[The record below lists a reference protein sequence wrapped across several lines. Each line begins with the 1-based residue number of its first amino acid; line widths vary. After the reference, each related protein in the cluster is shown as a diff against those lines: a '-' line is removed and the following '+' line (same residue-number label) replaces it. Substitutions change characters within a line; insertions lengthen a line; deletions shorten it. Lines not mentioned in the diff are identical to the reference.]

1 MILPGIWWLSFVCF
15 LTLLGNVLV
24 ILAVYRE
31 TSLHSATYY
40 YIASLAVADLCVGVI
55 VIPLAIFF
63 ELNISSSF
71 HILCHLWHVTDVG
84 ASTASI
90 LALCT
95 IALDRYIAITSPIS
109 YPRSFIARHSSI
121 IIAGIWFCSTI
132 IAGPTVM
139 ILGGRTN
146 SIDSTNLTRSNETP
160 SNQCEFPSDPV
171 FIAVSSLVSFYIPL
185 IIMVFVYGR
194 ILIFARRQ
202 MTALRQGFKQTTST
216 EVFQSSP
223 FVPRF
228 CFRSFKQRSNLSTGT
243 TIENLNAIPNT
254 PETIT
259 LRIHRGKYTRSPSL
273 PPIVPHRNRSRSRVS
288 QVSFPVLFLR
298 RLRKLRR
305 TRRWSRFSD
314 EHKATKVLG
323 IVMGV
328 FIACWLPF
336 FIFHVLTGVFHIHFS
351 NYEEQLF
358 RLFTWLG
365 YTNSALNFLVYV
377 LTSREFRLAFLK
389 LLCPRRYVQRSL
401 KQHSRKQK
409 PLSQRV

>member
-1 MILPGIWWLSFVCF
+1 MILPGVWWLSFVCF

-31 TSLHSATYY
+31 ASLHSATYY
-40 YIASLAVADLCVGVI
+40 YIVSLAVADLCVGVI
-55 VIPLAIFF
+55 VIPLAIYF
-63 ELNISSSF
+63 ELNTSSSF

-95 IALDRYIAITSPIS
+95 IALDRYIAITSPIRYS
-109 YPRSFIARHSSI
+109 RSFIARHSSI

-132 IAGPTVM
+132 IAGPTVL
-139 ILGGRTN
+139 ILGERTKL
-146 SIDSTNLTRSNETP
+146 DSNRTSQDLP
-160 SNQCEFPSDPV
+160 SNNCEFPSDPV
-171 FIAVSSLVSFYIPL
+171 FIIVSSLVSFYIPL
-185 IIMVFVYGR
+185 LIMVFVYGR

-202 MTALRQGFKQTTST
+202 MTALRQGYKHTTTST
-216 EVFQSSP
+216 DVFQSSP

-228 CFRSFKQRSNLSTGT
+228 FLRPLKQRSTLSAGT
-243 TIENLNAIPNT
+243 TIENLNATTNT

-273 PPIVPHRNRSRSRVS
+273 PPIVVPNRSRIS
-288 QVSFPVLFLR
+288 QVSFPVVFLR

-305 TRRWSRFSD
+305 TRTWSRFSH

-323 IVMGV
+323 VVMGV

-336 FIFHVLTGVFHIHFS
+336 FVFLVLTGVFHFHFPKV
-351 NYEEQLF
+351 EEQLF

-365 YTNSALNFLVYV
+365 YTNSAVGQ
-377 LTSREFRLAFLK
+377 SK
-389 LLCPRRYVQRSL
+389 IDD
-401 KQHSRKQK
+401 
-409 PLSQRV
+409 

>member
-1 MILPGIWWLSFVCF
+1 MIVPGIWWLSFVCF

-40 YIASLAVADLCVGVI
+40 YIVSLAVADLCVGVI

-63 ELNISSSF
+63 ELSTPPSF
-71 HILCHLWHVTDVG
+71 HILCHLWHITDVG

-90 LALCT
+90 LALCI
-95 IALDRYIAITSPIS
+95 IALDRYIAITSPIR
-109 YPRSFIARHSSI
+109 YPRTFIARHSSI
-121 IIAGIWFCSTI
+121 VIAGIWFCSAI

-139 ILGGRTN
+139 ILGGRTKSN
-146 SIDSTNLTRSNETP
+146 RTLSDETR
-160 SNQCEFPSDPV
+160 CEFPSDPV
-171 FIAVSSLVSFYIPL
+171 FIVVSSLVSFYIPL

-202 MTALRQGFKQTTST
+202 MTAFRQGYKRTTSAET
-216 EVFQSSP
+216 YQLSP
-223 FVPRF
+223 LVPRF
-228 CFRSFKQRSNLSTGT
+228 CFRSFKNRNSSSCGT
-243 TIENLNAIPNT
+243 TIENVNAISNT

-259 LRIHRGKYTRSPSL
+259 LRIHRGKYSRSPSL
-273 PPIVPHRNRSRSRVS
+273 PPIAPISSGVS
-288 QVSFPVLFLR
+288 QVSFPVLFVR

-305 TRRWSRFSD
+305 TRTWSRFSR

-336 FIFHVLTGVFHIHFS
+336 FVFLVLTGVFHLHFPNS
-351 NYEEQLF
+351 EEQLF

-365 YTNSALNFLVYV
+365 YTNSAVSFNSIFIILIYILVLY
-377 LTSREFRLAFLK
+377 LA
-389 LLCPRRYVQRSL
+389 
-401 KQHSRKQK
+401 
-409 PLSQRV
+409 